1 MFETGATFKD
11 YYRITK
17 TMNISKT
24 YSPFGLDYMY
34 IFFSKVTSNCQ
45 ILEVHTHSV
54 HVCNVKTKR
63 TILLLSRTYMFL
75 CGSKCRVLFHTTIH
89 IFLSLKYVFC
99 VTIISKK
106 HPISFTVVLVSLQK
120 DNKGT
125 ISAFKVV
132 INFTARDWG
141 KFQDQHLLST
151 LDGVCSCT
159 VDVY

>member
-1 MFETGATFKD
+1 MFETGATLKD

-63 TILLLSRTYMFL
+63 TILLLSYTYMVSVAPNAEFYFIL
-75 CGSKCRVLFHTTIH
+75 Q
-89 IFLSLKYVFC
+89 
-99 VTIISKK
+99 
-106 HPISFTVVLVSLQK
+106 FT
-120 DNKGT
+120 
-125 ISAFKVV
+125 F
-132 INFTARDWG
+132 
-141 KFQDQHLLST
+141 
-151 LDGVCSCT
+151 SCP
-159 VDVY
+159 

>member
-1 MFETGATFKD
+1 MFETEATFKD

-63 TILLLSRTYMFL
+63 TIFTFISYLHVSLWLQMQSFISYYNSHFLVLKVCFL
-75 CGSKCRVLFHTTIH
+75 CNHYK
-89 IFLSLKYVFC
+89 
-99 VTIISKK
+99 
-106 HPISFTVVLVSLQK
+106 
-120 DNKGT
+120 
-125 ISAFKVV
+125 
-132 INFTARDWG
+132 
-141 KFQDQHLLST
+141 
-151 LDGVCSCT
+151 
-159 VDVY
+159 

>member
-63 TILLLSRTYMFL
+63 TILLLSHTYMFL
-75 CGSKCRVLFHTTIH
+75 LLQMQSFISYYNSHFLVLKIC
-89 IFLSLKYVFC
+89 FL
-99 VTIISKK
+99 
-106 HPISFTVVLVSLQK
+106 
-120 DNKGT
+120 
-125 ISAFKVV
+125 
-132 INFTARDWG
+132 
-141 KFQDQHLLST
+141 
-151 LDGVCSCT
+151 CT
-159 VDVY
+159 HYE